1 MKCTLFD
8 FLTVSSKD
16 VELRRSEFKRT
27 LIDFIM
33 KYRDCK
39 HLACRSINSLGLRYG
54 VDADSKCSDVREATR
69 DMLERQLAS
78 RRTLRVQASTLVK
91 QQNDSSCPDWSSSG
105 THPISDVST
114 NLQNDVLYF
123 RCSDNSR
130 FITFLREGEVLFAQ
144 DL

>member
-1 MKCTLFD
+1 MKCTLFN
-8 FLTVSSKD
+8 FLTVSSID

-39 HLACRSINSLGLRYG
+39 QLACHGINSLGLRHRA
-54 VDADSKCSDVREATR
+54 DADSKCSDVREATR
-69 DMLERQLAS
+69 DILERELAS
-78 RRTLRVQASTLVK
+78 RRTLRVQASSLVK
-91 QQNDSSCPDWSSSG
+91 QPIDSSCPDWSSSG
-105 THPISDVST
+105 THPISDVS
-114 NLQNDVLYF
+114 NDLQNDVLYF

-144 DL
+144 DP